1 MHNNFASRCDMKF
14 INSNI
19 QLVAC
24 CNEQFF
30 LHCYSSFVT
39 GVTEIPMQDSFVGEL
54 FGNILGDGFSR
65 LVKGDRFYFESSE
78 SGLTPGEF
86 LAAYTLS
93 Y

>member
-1 MHNNFASRCDMKF
+1 MHNNFASRCDRKF
-14 INSNI
+14 IKRNN
-19 QLVAC
+19 QLVVC
-24 CNEQFF
+24 CNKQSL
-30 LHCYSSFVT
+30 LHCYSSVA

-86 LAAYTLS
+86 VVAYTL
-93 Y
+93 YH

>member
-1 MHNNFASRCDMKF
+1 MHNNFASSCDMKL

-19 QLVAC
+19 QFLVC
-24 CNEQFF
+24 CISQFF
-30 LHCYSSFVT
+30 LHCYSSVA

-86 LAAYTLS
+86 VVAYTL
-93 Y
+93 YH

>member
-1 MHNNFASRCDMKF
+1 MHINFASSCDRKF
-14 INSNI
+14 INGNI
-19 QLVAC
+19 QLVVC
-24 CNEQFF
+24 CNKQSL
-30 LHCYSSFVT
+30 LHCYSSSVS